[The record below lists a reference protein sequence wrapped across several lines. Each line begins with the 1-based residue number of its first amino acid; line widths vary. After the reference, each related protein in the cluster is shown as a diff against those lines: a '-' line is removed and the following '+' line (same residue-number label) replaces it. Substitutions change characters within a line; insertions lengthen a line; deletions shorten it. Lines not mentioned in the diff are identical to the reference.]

1 MALTPSGEK
10 LVVLLNETF
19 TPPTIFDDKRITF
32 GAPTDVSGQ
41 FADYD
46 TVVMG
51 SAIPGMGYYGDAEI
65 HYTRVPLSNLGTVT
79 LASLTGWT
87 NASLIAALNAQCQ
100 AFLDPVDFQAF
111 TVPTVDVG
119 QTAPLTL
126 TADPTSLG
134 WKGSITLTLAHDKPQ
149 LSSVV
154 GNKTLATLSD
164 GLSTPGARGRAM
176 LFNVDFTSY
185 RDAIK
190 PTLQPMWPLPAP
202 GGYGFA
208 DYAALSDVCT
218 RLGIPG
224 FPAPQWTMQV
234 ADHATSEI
242 ADSNKNFDRVVV
254 MGYVGAGAFSPG
266 PLYFHYNLLDNR

>member
-19 TPPTIFDDKRITF
+19 SPPTLFDDKRLSF
-32 GAPTDVSGQ
+32 GTPTDVSGQ
-41 FADYD
+41 FPDYD

-51 SAIPGMGYYGDAEI
+51 QAIPGMGYYGDAEI

-79 LASLTGWT
+79 LASLSGWT

-100 AFLDPVDFQAF
+100 AFLDVTDFQAF
-111 TVPTVDVG
+111 TIPDVAVG

-154 GNKTLATLSD
+154 GNKTLTTLRD
-164 GLSTPGARGRAM
+164 GLSVQGGRGHSL
-176 LFNVDFTSY
+176 LFNLDFTSY

-190 PTLQPMWPLPAP
+190 PTLQPMWPLPNP
-202 GGYGFA
+202 GGWGFA
-208 DYAALSDVCT
+208 NYAAVADVCA

-224 FPAPQWTMQV
+224 FPAPQWNMQV
-234 ADHATSEI
+234 ADHATADI

-254 MGYVGAGAFSPG
+254 LGYVGWGALAPG